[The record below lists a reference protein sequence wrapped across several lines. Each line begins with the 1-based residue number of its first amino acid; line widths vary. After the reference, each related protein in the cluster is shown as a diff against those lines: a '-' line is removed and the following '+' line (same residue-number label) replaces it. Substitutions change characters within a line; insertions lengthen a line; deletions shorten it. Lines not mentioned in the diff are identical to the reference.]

1 VTDAGVAAGA
11 GAVGGSP
18 LEDAQAADIGA
29 PHRLYVGSYTA
40 SSGGSGAGITVLER
54 TAPGQPWQS
63 VQTVEADD
71 PSFLV
76 ATEGALHAVSE
87 TTEGRVLSYTISA
100 GRLVAASSAAS
111 GGSAPCHVLFDPAS
125 GALVVAN
132 YVGGTVAVLSS
143 DPSLTSRAAHVVA
156 LPVGHGPVQERQ
168 ERPHAH
174 QASTTPWG
182 TLLVSDLGTDRLV
195 EVAVDP
201 VTLVPEIVGVH
212 LLPAG
217 AGPRH
222 VAWLGDRLVVAGE
235 LDARLHVLQRVGEK
249 LVVDHSVEV
258 FEGSSSA
265 SGVFPSHLAVD
276 GGRVYVATRGREDA
290 DARRRRT
297 PAAGRRGALRR
308 HLAAPLRD
316 HARRDVRREP
326 GLGHRGRAA
335 PRPRDRS
342 PRRAPRR
349 LHPRQPRLHPPRL
362 TLPRGFPPHMPTGAA
377 GSAPRYREIPLS
389 EPTRSASAARRAWL
403 ARSTRR
409 SAGRVGAQRARL
421 RSSATTSSTE
431 ARPGREP
438 ASPPEATDASSNC
451 AGVK

>member
-1 VTDAGVAAGA
+1 MTDAATGRDASAGHESPAGHDGSAGRDAVPAAEFP
-11 GAVGGSP
+11 AVDAGSP
-18 LEDAQAADIGA
+18 Q
-29 PHRLYVGSYTA
+29 RLYVGSYTA

-54 TAPGQPWQS
+54 TAPGRPWQS

-87 TTEGRVLSYTISA
+87 TTEGRVLSYTVSA

-111 GGSAPCHVLFDPAS
+111 GGAAPCHVLFDPAS
-125 GALVVAN
+125 GALVVTN
-132 YVGGTVAVLSS
+132 YVGGTVSVLSS
-143 DPSLTSRAAHVVA
+143 DPSLTSRVAHTVA

-168 ERPHAH
+168 EHPHAH
-174 QASTTPWG
+174 QASPTPWG

-235 LDARLHVLQRVGEK
+235 LDARLHVLRRVGEK

-265 SGVFPSHLAVD
+265 SGVFPSHLDVD
-276 GGRVYVATRGREDA
+276 GGRVYVATRGRDSISV
-290 DARRRRT
+290 
-297 PAAGRRGALRR
+297 L
-308 HLAAPLRD
+308 
-316 HARRDVRREP
+316 EP
-326 GLGHRGRAA
+326 GDDGRLELVGEAPCGGTWPRHFAITPGVMYVANQGSDTVAVLPLDPETGVPGEPLDVFTLG
-335 PRPRDRS
+335 S
-342 PRRAPRR
+342 PACI
-349 LHPRQPRLHPPRL
+349 
-362 TLPRGFPPHMPTGAA
+362 LPA
-377 GSAPRYREIPLS
+377 
-389 EPTRSASAARRAWL
+389 
-403 ARSTRR
+403 
-409 SAGRVGAQRARL
+409 
-421 RSSATTSSTE
+421 
-431 ARPGREP
+431 
-438 ASPPEATDASSNC
+438 
-451 AGVK
+451 